1 MATVTLSRSKAL
13 RRPRHLDLRAV
24 LGVLLLLIA
33 VAGSVAFWSAS
44 SGTQSVIVA
53 SHDLSVGT
61 TISASDLGVARV
73 RLDPS
78 IYQRSVPATD
88 LSSVIGKQVAEP
100 VHADQLLVWSQVA
113 SGPVLGRGHVALTIP
128 VSADTAVGGH
138 IRPGVVVEILATT
151 GRGAQDVRTA
161 VVLPRVS
168 VYDVGYGTGP
178 FVSSGANASS
188 LSTGPINSLTLAVTQ
203 QQATHLARA
212 RWVACCCVTARVSEF
227 MGPVELPDV
236 EVPALTSGPVP
247 YPTS

>member
-1 MATVTLSRSKAL
+1 MATVTLSRSRAL

-53 SHDLSVGT
+53 THDLSVGT

-88 LSSVIGKQVAEP
+88 LSSVIGKRVTEP

-113 SGPVLGRGHVALTIP
+113 SGPVLGGGRMALTIP

-138 IRPGVVVEILATT
+138 IRPGDIVEVLVTT
-151 GRGAQDVRTA
+151 GRGTQDVRTA
-161 VVLPRVS
+161 VVLPKVS

-178 FVSSGANASS
+178 LVTAGASTSGI
-188 LSTGPINSLTLAVTQ
+188 STGPINSLTLTVTQ
-203 QQATHLARA
+203 QQATHLAQA
-212 RWVACCCVTARVSEF
+212 RWAGELDVALLGSR
-227 MGPVELPDV
+227 
-236 EVPALTSGPVP
+236 
-247 YPTS
+247 